1 MMTGRFPCIPQICFP
16 PCSVPL
22 FHLLSTCFP
31 VLWFKFNQWR
41 LEGERRG
48 MRDCLLPIT
57 HRTFLKAGSLQIR
70 QVALSIYSLLPPC
83 CSFKSS
89 SDQVFPLSLALAFCT
104 IACWLSF
111 IKFSSI
117 IHLFL
122 AGTLKDN
129 TGTNEISKS
138 PPNLALSLVC
148 ATLTSYLASLS
159 LSFLICQIL

>member
-1 MMTGRFPCIPQICFP
+1 MMIGSFLVCPQVCFP

-22 FHLLSTCFP
+22 FHLLSTCFL
-31 VLWFKFNQWR
+31 VLWFKFSQWR
-41 LEGERRG
+41 LGERRG

-57 HRTFLKAGSLQIR
+57 HRTFLKAGSLQTH

-89 SDQVFPLSLALAFCT
+89 SDQVFPLSLARGFCT

-111 IKFSSI
+111 IKLSSI

-129 TGTNEISKS
+129 TGTTEISKS
-138 PPNLALSLVC
+138 PPNLALSLVG